1 VAFLDCSEESRGERA
16 EGTGVKERGEVL
28 FGLGLSNG
36 AICSMSNGT
45 ICSMPTRGAGCWVW
59 RRWWEGWL
67 GGQRNVPEAIC
78 GVAFADDDN
87 VAVFV
92 DLDVVLCEKGDTIV
106 VAELTD

>member
-1 VAFLDCSEESRGERA
+1 
-16 EGTGVKERGEVL
+16 VKERGEVL
-28 FGLGLSNG
+28 FGLGVSNG

-45 ICSMPTRGAGCWVW
+45 ICNMPTRGAGCWDC
-59 RRWWEGWL
+59 RWLWVGGL

-78 GVAFADDDN
+78 GVAFADNDN

-92 DLDVVLCEKGDTIV
+92 DRDVVLCEKGHTIA